1 MAWAASVDGVS
12 LQLEDGARYLSGREG
27 SNLAACA
34 HGGGSGQPRE
44 ISRLRDVV
52 IRDTKACLPEFVS
65 SESARSFHNRDTPDT
80 PTCTPERYVNRDT
93 PDTRCKDRG
102 YAQIRQLA
110 LQNSKAE
117 AVSRRESNFACLR
130 AEWAAG
136 FARRRVG
143 SWVCTQATG
152 PDSYSHSVRGCRAVG
167 LCVFTQC

>member
-1 MAWAASVDGVS
+1 MTGQSANRRR
-12 LQLEDGARYLSGREG
+12 ARYLSGREG

-93 PDTRCKDRG
+93 PDTLCKDRG

-136 FARRRVG
+136 FARRPQAQTVIVTQSVG
-143 SWVCTQATG
+143 VGLWVCV
-152 PDSYSHSVRGCRAVG
+152 YSHSAELAAPCFMFAPR
-167 LCVFTQC
+167 LF